1 MEKLTVSKSIEYYDS
16 HEEELENSLEEE
28 RERKLDREQAELN
41 CSVLEYEKRASQLI
55 TESINKERFG
65 GL

>member
-1 MEKLTVSKSIEYYDS
+1 MEKISVPKDIDYYRS
-16 HEEELENSLEEE
+16 HEEEFENFLEEKKAK
-28 RERKLDREQAELN
+28 KLDREQAELN